1 MRHWARES
9 NSVSAWERKKRR
21 EVSVQECVRAC
32 LSPRVSSCKHVG
44 TAMRIRG
51 GGSGFIWMLVHV
63 CVCVSVCLCSC
74 GCVHVGEC
82 MCVHMNACKSQGSL
96 GTEKIHP
103 FKKFPF
109 HSFLSMRC
117 VLPAKFF
124 SKTVFHFG
132 ETARARIW
140 VTAWVQSLEPKNY
153 LAFTITVS
161 WIALGQSLT
170 KSRGHLEWA

>member
-1 MRHWARES
+1 
-9 NSVSAWERKKRR
+9 
-21 EVSVQECVRAC
+21 
-32 LSPRVSSCKHVG
+32 
-44 TAMRIRG
+44 
-51 GGSGFIWMLVHV
+51 MLVHV

-124 SKTVFHFG
+124 FLKPFFIL
-132 ETARARIW
+132 AKR
-140 VTAWVQSLEPKNY
+140 LE
-153 LAFTITVS
+153 
-161 WIALGQSLT
+161 
-170 KSRGHLEWA
+170 LEFE